1 MVQKH
6 FGNEA
11 VSFLRSV
18 RSRML
23 GLTPL
28 LSHGPFIDKALQ
40 ACDKLLDPENI
51 ETFMKGLSLVLTC
64 EVNIL
69 SKVIFQCMAMRCLNI
84 ALGLVLPV

>member
-40 ACDKLLDPENI
+40 A
-51 ETFMKGLSLVLTC
+51 
-64 EVNIL
+64 
-69 SKVIFQCMAMRCLNI
+69 MAMRCLNI